1 MFLFLIFLVIFILI
15 FFILMFVII
24 FIFMFF
30 MLIFVLL
37 CIMLSLFLILSA
49 QVHQCQLFF
58 CILWTI
64 HIFCRIFNASPL
76 QRSSILGLVAL
87 VLNGPLL
94 LLLDGRI
101 LGLMFMNLVEVC
113 IA

>member
-1 MFLFLIFLVIFILI
+1 MFLLL
-15 FFILMFVII
+15 II

-37 CIMLSLFLILSA
+37 CIILSLFLILSA

-76 QRSSILGLVAL
+76 QRSSILGLIAL
-87 VLNGPLL
+87 ALNGPRL
-94 LLLDGRI
+94 LLLD
-101 LGLMFMNLVEVC
+101 LVFMNLVEMR
-113 IA
+113 IAIFLEC

>member
-1 MFLFLIFLVIFILI
+1 MFFTLIFVLLCIIHSLFLILSMFLL
-15 FFILMFVII
+15 LII

-37 CIMLSLFLILSA
+37 CIILSLFLILSA

-94 LLLDGRI
+94 LLLDG
-101 LGLMFMNLVEVC
+101 
-113 IA
+113 

>member
-1 MFLFLIFLVIFILI
+1 MFFMLIFVLLCIILSLFL
-15 FFILMFVII
+15 I

-37 CIMLSLFLILSA
+37 CIILSLFLILSA

-76 QRSSILGLVAL
+76 QRSSILGLIAL
-87 VLNGPLL
+87 VLNGPRLL
-94 LLLDGRI
+94 LL
-101 LGLMFMNLVEVC
+101 GLVFMNLVEMR
-113 IA
+113 IAIFLEC